1 VVACHVDPDGDALG
15 SMIAMAMVMEKL
27 KVKATMYSKDG
38 VPRVYKFLPW
48 SDKIVNRVPAK
59 EYDLLITVD
68 SSDLKRIG
76 DKKIKAKKIINID
89 HHVDN
94 TNFGDINFVE
104 SLSSVGEMVYK
115 LALDYQVGIDKD
127 MADALYVSII
137 TDTGNFKY
145 SNTLPSTFEVARD
158 LVVCGANP
166 SVLATKSYDTKSFEG
181 LKALAK
187 ALSKAQISKNR
198 KVIWSSLSLNEAKMV
213 GAKQGDL
220 VGIIDHLRTFWE
232 AEVAVF
238 FREEKPGLIKAN
250 FRSKGQANVSLIAKK
265 FGGGGHP
272 QASGVVVEGDLE
284 ETVNKIIEAVVEA
297 VK

>member
-1 VVACHVDPDGDALG
+1 
-15 SMIAMAMVMEKL
+15 MIAMAMIMEKL
-27 KVKATMYSKDG
+27 KVKASMYSKDG
-38 VPRVYKFLPW
+38 VPKVYRFLPW
-48 SDKIVNRVPAK
+48 SERIVDSVSDK
-59 EYDLLITVD
+59 EFDLLITVD
-68 SSDLKRIG
+68 SSDLSRIG

-104 SLSSVGEMVYK
+104 SLSSVGEIIYK
-115 LALDYQVGIDKD
+115 LALEYKVSIDKD

-181 LKALAK
+181 LKILAK
-187 ALSKAQISKNR
+187 ALSKARISKNK
-198 KVIWSSLSLNEAKMV
+198 KVIWSCISSSEARSA
-213 GAKQGDL
+213 GARAGDL
-220 VGIIDHLRTFWE
+220 VGIIDHLRTYRY

-238 FREEKPGLIKAN
+238 FREEKPDLIKAN
-250 FRSKGQANVSLIAKK
+250 FRSKGQVNVSKIAKK

-272 QASGVVVEGDLE
+272 QASGAVIEGDLE
-284 ETVNKIIEAVVEA
+284 EISKKVIEAIIEAM
-297 VK
+297 